1 MLFFLPAPVASSARD
16 WFPSCT
22 KMHQSS
28 SRSAQRVLCATPS
41 DRIPRRNRY
50 AGWSGQ
56 GRRCPTDPI
65 GGHHCAI
72 HWAFF
77 PYETQLGYT
86 MVDAACRESQ
96 VGNLKHFVYSSVLHP
111 RIRKLLNHDCK
122 RYVEEYLVESGL
134 NYTIVQPKSY
144 PGSVSGGNA
153 VAIRKSR
160 LPCSVQP
167 AGYILIHGF
176 ARSGWGFRNR
186 HWREGETLSGIV
198 YGLLDWSSLL
208 YRCGRDAQ

>member
-1 MLFFLPAPVASSARD
+1 MLATDSPPVRKCTNLRLAVHSASSAQRLATEYPAATVMQAD
-16 WFPSCT
+16 LA
-22 KMHQSS
+22 KAED
-28 SRSAQRVLCATPS
+28 AQRILSGVTTVLYIGPS
-41 DRIPRRNRY
+41 F
-50 AGWSGQ
+50 
-56 GRRCPTDPI
+56 
-65 GGHHCAI
+65 HI
-72 HWAFF
+72 H
-77 PYETQLGYT
+77 ETQLGYT

-176 ARSGWGFRNR
+176 ARSG
-186 HWREGETLSGIV
+186 
-198 YGLLDWSSLL
+198 
-208 YRCGRDAQ
+208 